1 MSLADIVIPSEIIKF
16 KSPDGKEESFEVT
29 GLTIEGLVY
38 LLQEDRENLASLFE
52 GGIKDFNSALKFAP
66 GFCSKLVASAAGE
79 PGQFKKVAKLP
90 VGVQLRALTKVWEL
104 TNFTAE
110 ELGNVFALLGE
121 GLERFATE
129 IELIKKLA
137 SEDSDPSMSGAS
149 DSKEPSST

>member
-1 MSLADIVIPSEIIKF
+1 MSLADIVIPSETIEF
-16 KSPDGKEESFEVT
+16 KSPDGSVETFEVT

-66 GFCSKLVASAAGE
+66 EFCSRLVAQAAGE
-79 PGQFKKVAKLP
+79 PGQYKKVQKLP

-137 SEDSDPSMSGAS
+137 SEASDPSTSGS
-149 DSKEPSST
+149 KDSKELAST